1 MTPSLRPLL
10 CAALLTLAPVPAAA
24 APAAE
29 DGVSTRGLYLQ
40 LITQARIDG
49 RPRAALAYL
58 DDFERRYPGDPEA
71 AVLRVNSL
79 LDIGDVDGAEA
90 AAAGLPSTG
99 GGGDNRDMAVNAV
112 RGHLL
117 AARGRWHDALPF
129 YQAAVR
135 ASPTEALPRNAL
147 GYAQLRAGLGGEA
160 VETLR
165 GAAALAPS
173 NAVIRNNLLLALTM
187 GGRQDEA
194 RAALQAI
201 ADPGQRSRLSRQI
214 ADEAARIA
222 AQSPRSPPQEN
233 SR

>member
-1 MTPSLRPLL
+1 MTPSPRVLL
-10 CAALLTLAPVPAAA
+10 CAALLMPAPVPATAA
-24 APAAE
+24 TVGE
-29 DGVSTRGLYLQ
+29 DAVSTRGFYLQ

-49 RPRAALAYL
+49 RARAALAYL

-90 AAAGLPSTG
+90 AAAGLPSA
-99 GGGDNRDMAVNAV
+99 GGGDNRDKAVNAV
-112 RGHLL
+112 HGHLL

-135 ASPTEALPRNAL
+135 ASPTEALLRNAL
-147 GYAQLRAGLGGEA
+147 GYAQLRAGLGGA
-160 VETLR
+160 AIETLR

-173 NAVIRNNLLLALTM
+173 DAVIRNNLLLALTM
-187 GGRQDEA
+187 DGRQDEA

-222 AQSPRSPPQEN
+222 AQPPRSPRQEN